1 MKKQLLTTAL
11 LVTLSSTGLTALADD
26 TKLNSV
32 DKKASYALGSD
43 LAKNFQQQGV
53 EIDIPA
59 LVLGMQDVMENKSLR
74 LTDAE
79 MQQAVNEVKK
89 QVMQKQAE
97 ARKKLA
103 EDNAQKGEAF
113 LAKNKKRDDV
123 KVTKSGLQYRIIEP
137 GKGATPK
144 EDDVLTANYK
154 GTLIDG
160 TEFDSSYSR
169 GTPIEFQMGDVIP
182 GWGEALKMMKPG
194 AKWEIFVPPSLG
206 YGSKGAG
213 DIIGPNETLIFT
225 IELIKAEKPAS

>member
-1 MKKQLLTTAL
+1 MKRKLLSTAL
-11 LVTLSSTGLTALADD
+11 VAVLSSTSLTALSAD
-26 TKLNSV
+26 TKLDSV
-32 DKKASYALGSD
+32 EKQASYALGSD

-59 LVLGMQDVMENKSLR
+59 LVLGMQDAMGNKPLR
-74 LTDAE
+74 LTDKE

-103 EDNAQKGEAF
+103 EENAQKGEAF

-144 EDDVLTANYK
+144 ENDVLTANYK

-213 DIIGPNETLIFT
+213 EIIGPNETLIFT

>member
-1 MKKQLLTTAL
+1 MKKQLLTTVL
-11 LVTLSSTGLTALADD
+11 LATLSSTGLTALADD

-144 EDDVLTANYK
+144 EDNVLTANYK

>member
-1 MKKQLLTTAL
+1 MKKQLLTTVL
-11 LVTLSSTGLTALADD
+11 LVTLSGTSVSALADD

>member
-1 MKKQLLTTAL
+1 MKKQLLTTVL
-11 LVTLSSTGLTALADD
+11 LATLSSTGLTALADD
-26 TKLNSV
+26 TKLDSV
-32 DKKASYALGSD
+32 EKKASYALGSD

-225 IELIKAEKPAS
+225 IELIKAEKPGS

>member
-11 LVTLSSTGLTALADD
+11 LVTLSGASVTALADD

-113 LAKNKKRDDV
+113 LAKNKKRDNV

>member
-11 LVTLSSTGLTALADD
+11 LVTLSGASVTALADD

>member
-1 MKKQLLTTAL
+1 MKKQLLTTVL
-11 LVTLSSTGLTALADD
+11 LATLSGTSVTALADD

-97 ARKKLA
+97 VRKKLA

-144 EDDVLTANYK
+144 EDNVLTANYK

>member
-1 MKKQLLTTAL
+1 MKKQLLTTVL
-11 LVTLSSTGLTALADD
+11 LATLSSTGLTALADD

>member
-11 LVTLSSTGLTALADD
+11 LVTLSGTSVSALADD

>member
-1 MKKQLLTTAL
+1 MKKQLLTTVL
-11 LVTLSSTGLTALADD
+11 LATLSSTGLTALADD

-154 GTLIDG
+154 GTLVDG

>member
-1 MKKQLLTTAL
+1 MKKQLLTTVL
-11 LVTLSSTGLTALADD
+11 LVTLSGTSVAALADD